1 MTYSV
6 SKIAK
11 KCDECP
17 KKDKWEHKRMEL
29 CAVEELPSTIPS
41 SNGRCLDSA
50 TVPLLRERIE
60 SPLSPFAYRDE
71 LEKEL
76 YKALSINHM
85 IYGA

>member
-17 KKDKWEHKRMEL
+17 KKDKCEHKRMEL
-29 CAVEELPSTIPS
+29 CAAAELPITAPS
-41 SNGRCLDSA
+41 SNEKCLDSA

-76 YKALSINHM
+76 YKALSVNHK
-85 IYGA
+85 ICGF

>member
-17 KKDKWEHKRMEL
+17 VKEKCENKRLEL
-29 CAVEELPSTIPS
+29 CEAAELPLIL
-41 SNGRCLDSA
+41 NANEKYLDSA
-50 TVPLLRERIE
+50 AVPFLRERIE
-60 SPLSPFAYRDE
+60 SPLSPFSYRDE

-76 YKALSINHM
+76 HKALSVNHK
-85 IYGA
+85 ICEF